1 MTYLSAQAFVD
12 RTQDIDPNEL
22 IDLLDGA
29 KVVLGALGKQYS
41 LAPVR
46 DAVAQDHSALA
57 SMIDLLIATRNATP
71 KAINAIIHRVQQRA

>member
-12 RTQDIDPNEL
+12 RTQGIAPNEL

-29 KVVLGALGKQYS
+29 KTVLGALGKQYT

-46 DAVAQDHSALA
+46 DAVAKDHATIA

-71 KAINAIIHRVQQRA
+71 KAINAIIQRVQQRE